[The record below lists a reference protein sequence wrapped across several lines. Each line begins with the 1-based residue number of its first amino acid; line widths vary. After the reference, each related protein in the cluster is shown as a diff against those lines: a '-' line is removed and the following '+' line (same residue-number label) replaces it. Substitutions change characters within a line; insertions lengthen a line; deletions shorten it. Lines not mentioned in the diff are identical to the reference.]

1 MGEVMDGVL
10 SGSRFLGRQEIVERA
25 ERLASGLKAAGVG
38 AGDAVALLVRNDPV
52 HIEASLAAARVGA
65 YPVPINWHW
74 RGEEVGY
81 LLRDCE
87 AKFLIAHA
95 DLLTDV
101 AEAIPETVTVLS
113 VPTPP
118 ELKDAFGISERRA
131 LPRAQDLDYRQWVSA
146 HEPIGEALA
155 DATALS
161 MIYTSGTTGR
171 PKGVQRLVAGA
182 GQVTEMQKMLLT
194 AFGLGSGVRSVIPA
208 PMYHSAP
215 NAYALVAFGLGGF
228 MVL

>member
-113 VPTPP
+113 MCSPAGP
-118 ELKDAFGISERRA
+118 
-131 LPRAQDLDYRQWVSA
+131 
-146 HEPIGEALA
+146 
-155 DATALS
+155 
-161 MIYTSGTTGR
+161 GTTRG
-171 PKGVQRLVAGA
+171 
-182 GQVTEMQKMLLT
+182 
-194 AFGLGSGVRSVIPA
+194 VIPS
-208 PMYHSAP
+208 PRTKHRTS
-215 NAYALVAFGLGGF
+215 VG
-228 MVL
+228 